1 MSLVFPG
8 TNGNLFQ
15 FSCLTNPMDRGFWQ
29 ATVHGVAK
37 SETQTTNGMVAWLI
51 ILSCVQFFVT
61 PWTVAHQ
68 AALSMGFSRQEYLS
82 GLPFPPVG
90 DVSDPG
96 TTPASLALAGGFF
109 TTEPLGK
116 PMKVYYK
123 KYKRN
128 LYYAIGKMLQ

>member
-1 MSLVFPG
+1 
-8 TNGNLFQ
+8 
-15 FSCLTNPMDRGFWQ
+15 MDRGVWK

-37 SETQTTNGMVAWLI
+37 SETQTTNDMVAWLI

-68 AALSMGFSRQEYLS
+68 AALSMGFFMQGYLS
-82 GLPFPPVG
+82 GLSFPPVG

-116 PMKVYYK
+116 PMRVYYK

>member
-1 MSLVFPG
+1 
-8 TNGNLFQ
+8 
-15 FSCLTNPMDRGFWQ
+15 MDRGFWQ
-29 ATVHGVAK
+29 ATAHGVAK
-37 SETQTTNGMVAWLI
+37 SETQTPHGVVAWLI

-128 LYYAIGKMLQ
+128 LYYTVGKMLQ